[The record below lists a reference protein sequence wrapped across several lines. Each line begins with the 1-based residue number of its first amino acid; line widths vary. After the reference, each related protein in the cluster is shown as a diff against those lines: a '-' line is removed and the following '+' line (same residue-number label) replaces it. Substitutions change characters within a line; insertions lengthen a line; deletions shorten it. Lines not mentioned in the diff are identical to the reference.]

1 METFNLQDFITEK
14 NVELQEFI
22 KEQMRVHQLSNFSI
36 DQRELMIDTPTISTK
51 QMIDA
56 YYSTIQYLTARM
68 IELEGKNETS
78 NKRQNIIMK
87 KIAKK
92 EKECKKIEKKDRKHE
107 RYSRKLTREY
117 NKKYNANIQ
126 L

>member
-36 DQRELMIDTPTISTK
+36 DQRELMIDTPTISTN

-68 IELEGKNETS
+68 I
-78 NKRQNIIMK
+78 
-87 KIAKK
+87 
-92 EKECKKIEKKDRKHE
+92 
-107 RYSRKLTREY
+107 
-117 NKKYNANIQ
+117 
-126 L
+126 